1 MEAVFGL
8 LVMIAGVSHGM
19 LTSSC
24 DAREDGCHCY
34 GALGGTVYLQLT
46 DTTVSELTFKKD
58 PTGVPTEILRMRR
71 NKMIIADSIK
81 TRSEFFMNN
90 RTFRMDNT
98 ERTDSDEYLLET
110 FHSNGSSLANRRLHL
125 FIEGLIYVNC
135 TLSTGTKISGWVN
148 ATDDPQRVEATTAN
162 TVKNDINNPTVNQFH
177 CQVTAGA
184 IGSGFNVFVYFQL
197 AEVFILMAICLG
209 SYCFYKKKTCP
220 QEQAEEYEESQVDHG
235 GTQRRV
241 LMS

>member
-24 DAREDGCHCY
+24 DAREDGCQCY

-58 PTGVPTEILRMRR
+58 PTGVTTEILRMRR

-81 TRSEFFMNN
+81 ARSEFFMNN
-90 RTFRMDNT
+90 KTFRMDNT

-110 FHSNGSSLANRRLHL
+110 FHSNGSSLATRRLHL
-125 FIEGLIYVNC
+125 FIEGLIYINC

-148 ATDDPQRVEATTAN
+148 ATD
-162 TVKNDINNPTVNQFH
+162 NDQCH
-177 CQVTAGA
+177 CQLTAGA
-184 IGSGFNVFVYFQL
+184 TGPGFNVFVYFQF
-197 AEVFILMAICLG
+197 AEVFILLAICLG

-220 QEQAEEYEESQVDHG
+220 QEQDDGQ
-235 GTQRRV
+235 
-241 LMS
+241 

>member
-24 DAREDGCHCY
+24 DAREDGCQCY

-58 PTGVPTEILRMRR
+58 PTGVTTEILRMRR

-81 TRSEFFMNN
+81 ARSEFFMNN
-90 RTFRMDNT
+90 KTFRMDNT

-110 FHSNGSSLANRRLHL
+110 FHSNGSSLATRRLHL
-125 FIEGLIYVNC
+125 FIEG
-135 TLSTGTKISGWVN
+135 
-148 ATDDPQRVEATTAN
+148 P
-162 TVKNDINNPTVNQFH
+162 
-177 CQVTAGA
+177 
-184 IGSGFNVFVYFQL
+184 GFNVFVYFQI
-197 AEVFILMAICLG
+197 AEVFILLAICLG

-220 QEQAEEYEESQVDHG
+220 QEQLSRG
-235 GTQRRV
+235 I
-241 LMS
+241 